1 MRQLQGLIVD
11 LGSKVNPFLLIFA
24 VIALNVYW
32 VLLLQPL
39 DTHFRAVS
47 GYPLVD
53 LQNEM
58 TPEGMITPE
67 RFMDQIAT
75 YTSEA
80 KTFYWAFFILDT
92 IMPPLTFGSFA
103 LLWVLLLRRNPT
115 RITQWLLG
123 SYVLLIPLSVGFF
136 DWWENLAYITAIHN
150 YPNPGT
156 MTAVVMGLVFKWVK
170 AAFIP
175 PTFLLTLIFIG
186 YYVYRVVRYELLI
199 KRQFA

>member
-1 MRQLQGLIVD
+1 
-11 LGSKVNPFLLIFA
+11 
-24 VIALNVYW
+24 
-32 VLLLQPL
+32 LLLQPL
-39 DTHFRAVS
+39 DTHFQSVS
-47 GYPLVD
+47 GYPLLD

-58 TPEGMITPE
+58 TPEAMITPE
-67 RFMDQIAT
+67 RVMDQIAT

-80 KTFYWAFFILDT
+80 KTLYWAFFILDT

-103 LLWVLLLRRNPT
+103 LLWVLLFKRNPT

-123 SYVLLIPLSVGFF
+123 SYLLLIPLGVGFF
-136 DWWENLAYITAIHN
+136 DWWENLSYITAIHN

-156 MTAVVMGLVFKWVK
+156 MTAVVIGLVFKWVK

-175 PTFLLTLIFIG
+175 PTFLLTLVFIG
-186 YYVYRVVRYELLI
+186 YYVYRVIRYELLK